1 MRKYSQG
8 VVSVFQFSWLV
19 FATSSLSNKS
29 PKFTACAGQ
38 PEGLQAKPCRYTTEM
53 GLLQLNGLGT
63 RMKKWNEKWN
73 FSQIPEISS
82 IFRIFLALF
91 LKIFRTFVISWNFS
105 WNSDKIS
112 SKFSRKITKFID
124 FCWNE
129 NENENENVSF
139 RQNFGRVFS
148 WNFEVWA
155 VQRNINLVDLEK
167 SWKMRLLSLS

>member
-1 MRKYSQG
+1 MCRGQPRAASPSPAG
-8 VVSVFQFSWLV
+8 LERRGGRRWAGGAPS
-19 FATSSLSNKS
+19 ATPAETGSSSLLE
-29 PKFTACAGQ
+29 PKINFVG
-38 PEGLQAKPCRYTTEM
+38 R
-53 GLLQLNGLGT
+53 

-91 LKIFRTFVISWNFS
+91 LKIFRTFVISWNFYEFLNYYFS

-112 SKFSRKITKFID
+112 SKSSRKITNFID
-124 FCWNE
+124 FCW

-155 VQRNINLVDLEK
+155 VQRNVNLVDLEK